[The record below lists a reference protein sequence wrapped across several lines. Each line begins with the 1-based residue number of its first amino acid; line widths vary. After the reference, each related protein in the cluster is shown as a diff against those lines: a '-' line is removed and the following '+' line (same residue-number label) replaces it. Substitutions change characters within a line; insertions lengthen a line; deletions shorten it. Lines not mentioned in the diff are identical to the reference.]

1 MNKKEVLDYL
11 KNANFE
17 EVTPEEIIHNLLQ
30 CGEIQLSDYLELQK
44 EIEEAKKPPLEIKL
58 DPKQMTGDIE
68 KWLGY
73 CKTSGTIHF
82 SSSSAPE
89 Q

>member
-44 EIEEAKKPPLEIKL
+44 EIEKAKKPPLEIRL
-58 DPKQMTGDIE
+58 DPEQMFWDIE
-68 KWLGY
+68 KWLEY
-73 CKTSGTIHF
+73 SKNNKMMIN
-82 SSSSAPE
+82 SSNK
-89 Q
+89 